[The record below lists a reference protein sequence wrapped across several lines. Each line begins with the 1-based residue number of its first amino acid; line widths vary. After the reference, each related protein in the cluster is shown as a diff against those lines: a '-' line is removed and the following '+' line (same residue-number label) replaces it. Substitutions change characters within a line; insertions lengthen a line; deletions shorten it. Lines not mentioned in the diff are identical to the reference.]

1 MRFRKSVAIPVR
13 SRSGLLHAMYVRTFF
28 GLAVVAA
35 ATLGAPAEAAAQSL
49 RGSRAKVERAYHQAL
64 SHELHFYE
72 SSSGVRRAADQGK
85 FVRLA
90 GNAHYT
96 IDGVS
101 YPYVLPAT
109 HTFVTRLASQYHA
122 ACGERLVV
130 TSAVRPR
137 SFRLINSSDKS
148 VHPTGM
154 AVDVRKP
161 QRAKCLR
168 WLRNTLG
175 DLNASGA
182 ILATEEFRPPHFH
195 IAVFPNPYR
204 RYVERRGGT
213 VRVASA
219 PAKRGGTQV
228 AAAEAGATK
237 TYRVQRGD
245 SLWGIAR
252 RHGTSVEEIKRANE
266 MRSSRIVAGQTL
278 VIPAK

>member
-1 MRFRKSVAIPVR
+1 
-13 SRSGLLHAMYVRTFF
+13 MYARTLF
-28 GLAVVAA
+28 GLAVVATSLA
-35 ATLGAPAEAAAQSL
+35 LPAEAGAQSL
-49 RGSRAKVERAYHQAL
+49 RGSKAKVERAYRQAL

-72 SSSGVRRAADQGK
+72 SSSGVRRAAEQGR
-85 FVRLA
+85 FVRLS

-96 IDGVS
+96 TDGVS

-109 HTFVTRLASQYHA
+109 HTFITRLASQYHA

-130 TSAVRPR
+130 TSAMRPQ
-137 SFRLINSSDKS
+137 SFQLINGSDRS

-154 AVDVRKP
+154 AIDVRKP
-161 QRAKCLR
+161 RRAKCLS
-168 WLRNTLG
+168 WLRKTLG
-175 DLNASGA
+175 DLNGSGA
-182 ILATEEFRPPHFH
+182 VLTTEEFRPPHFH
-195 IAVFPNPYR
+195 IAVFPQPYQ
-204 RYVERRGGT
+204 RYVERRGGS

-219 PAKRGGTQV
+219 APAKGGSGAKQV
-228 AAAEAGATK
+228 AMADAGSAK

-252 RHGTSVEEIKRANE
+252 RHGTSVEELKRANE

>member
-1 MRFRKSVAIPVR
+1 M
-13 SRSGLLHAMYVRTFF
+13 HVRTLL
-28 GLAVVAA
+28 GLVVVAA
-35 ATLGAPAEAAAQSL
+35 ASLAPSVEASAQSL
-49 RGSRAKVERAYHQAL
+49 RGSRAKVERAYRQAL

-72 SSSGVRRAADQGK
+72 SSSGVRRAAERGR
-85 FVRLA
+85 FVRLS

-96 IDGVS
+96 TDGVS

-109 HTFVTRLASQYHA
+109 HTFVTRLAGQYHA

-130 TSAVRPR
+130 TSATRPR
-137 SFRLINSSDKS
+137 SFQLINGSDKS

-154 AVDVRKP
+154 AVDLRKP
-161 QRAKCLR
+161 QRAKCLQ
-168 WLRNTLG
+168 WLRSTLA
-175 DLNASGA
+175 DLNGSGA
-182 ILATEEFRPPHFH
+182 VLATEEFRPPHFH
-195 IAVFPNPYR
+195 VAVFPEPYR

-219 PAKRGGTQV
+219 ARTSSATQV
-228 AAAEAGATK
+228 AAATTASRK

-252 RHGTSVEEIKRANE
+252 RHGTSVEELKRANE